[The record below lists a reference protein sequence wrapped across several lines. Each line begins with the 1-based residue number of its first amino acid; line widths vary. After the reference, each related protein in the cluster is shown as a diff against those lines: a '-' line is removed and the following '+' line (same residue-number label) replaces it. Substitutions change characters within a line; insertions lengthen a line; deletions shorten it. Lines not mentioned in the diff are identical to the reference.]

1 MSTKPN
7 KALIEHICTL
17 LGADT
22 SDPRTRWAIALA
34 HHNDLAPGCTIEE
47 LDELMSADAETV
59 GGWLTYLVDGGHTEV
74 FAGNPELFT
83 LAKDEEAAEQAADA
97 PFMASIE
104 VAGAHYVYDWSD
116 VAENLGGPGVVTHD
130 DYMAGQ
136 WESYASDLLD

>member
-17 LGADT
+17 LGTDT
-22 SDPRTRWAIALA
+22 SNPNTRWAIALA
-34 HHNDLAPGCTIEE
+34 HHSDLAPDCTIEE

-59 GGWLTYLVDGGHTEV
+59 GGWLSYIAEGGHEAV
-74 FAGNPELFT
+74 FSDNPDLF
-83 LAKDEEAAEQAADA
+83 APAQDEEAAEQAADA

-104 VAGAHYVYDWSD
+104 VAGLHYVYNWSD
-116 VAENLGGPGVVTHD
+116 VAENLDHPDAVAHD

-136 WESYASDLLD
+136 WESYASKLLD

>member
-22 SDPRTRWAIALA
+22 SDPNTRWAIAIA
-34 HHNDLAPGCTIEE
+34 HHNNLDTSCTIED

-59 GGWLTYLVDGGHTEV
+59 GEWLTYLVDGGHTEV

-83 LAKDEEAAEQAADA
+83 PAKDEEAAEQAADA

-104 VAGAHYVYDWSD
+104 VAGVHYVYNWSD
-116 VAENLGGPGVVTHD
+116 VAENLSSPSVVTHD
-130 DYMAGQ
+130 DYAAGC
-136 WESYASDLLD
+136 WESYASNLLD

>member
-17 LGADT
+17 LNSDT
-22 SDPRTRWAIALA
+22 SHPNTRWAIAIA

-59 GGWLTYLVDGGHTEV
+59 GGWLTYLAEGEHVEV
-74 FAGNPELFT
+74 FTGNPGLFT
-83 LAKDEEAAEQAADA
+83 PAQDEEAAEQAADA

-104 VAGAHYVYDWSD
+104 VAGVHYVYNWSD
-116 VAENLGGPGVVTHD
+116 VAENLNHPDALTHD

-136 WESYASDLLD
+136 WESYAANLLD

>member
-22 SDPRTRWAIALA
+22 GDPRTRWAIAIA
-34 HHNDLAPGCTIEE
+34 HHNDLDTSCTIED

-59 GGWLTYLVDGGHTEV
+59 GGWLTYLADGENIEV
-74 FAGNPELFT
+74 FTGNTDLF
-83 LAKDEEAAEQAADA
+83 AAVKDEEAAEQAADA

-104 VAGAHYVYDWSD
+104 VAGVHYVYDWSE
-116 VAENLGGPGVVTHD
+116 VAENLNCPGVVTHD
-130 DYMAGQ
+130 DYAAGQ
-136 WESYASDLLD
+136 WESYASNLLG

>member
-7 KALIEHICTL
+7 KALTEHICTL

-22 SDPRTRWAIALA
+22 GDPRTRWAIALG
-34 HHNDLAPGCTIEE
+34 HHNDLDTSCTIED

-59 GGWLTYLVDGGHTEV
+59 GGWLTYLAEGEHIEV
-74 FAGNPELFT
+74 FTGNPELFSP
-83 LAKDEEAAEQAADA
+83 AQDEESAEQATDA

-104 VAGAHYVYDWSD
+104 VAGVHYVYNWSD
-116 VAENLGGPGVVTHD
+116 VAESLSHPDTVTHD

-136 WESYASDLLD
+136 WETYASNLLD